1 MKGWNTL
8 SALSQATGRYPEFG
22 FREYGFWEYGGELSF
37 YIPKII
43 LARNFN
49 HEQLYT
55 VQIEIISG
63 VGIGAADMMPENQ
76 PNMSSPCHLHWAY
89 PHWALDWILS
99 TCTNVNFGCHPG
111 SKHLYEKV
119 PGC

>member
-8 SALSQATGRYPEFG
+8 GALSQATGRYPEFG
-22 FREYGFWEYGGELSF
+22 FREYGFREYGGQLSF

-49 HEQLYT
+49 NEKLYT
-55 VQIEIISG
+55 TSVQIEIISG

-76 PNMSSPCHLHWAY
+76 PNMSSPCHLHWA
-89 PHWALDWILS
+89 LDWILS
-99 TCTNVNFGCHPG
+99 TWTNVNFGCHPG
-111 SKHLYEKV
+111 SKHLYDKV
-119 PGC
+119 PDC